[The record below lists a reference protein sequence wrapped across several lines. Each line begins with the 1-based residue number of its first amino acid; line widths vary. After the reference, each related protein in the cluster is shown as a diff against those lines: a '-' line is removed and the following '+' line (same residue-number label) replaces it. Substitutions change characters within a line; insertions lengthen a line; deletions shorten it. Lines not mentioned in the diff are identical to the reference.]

1 MILRQEEETPL
12 GNYFHDSGML
22 RLFNLIENS
31 VDEFIVDTERTK
43 VLCDELSAKA
53 KEFKNFITSVEKDE
67 LKKAIKKEV
76 REFSSR
82 N

>member
-43 VLCDELSAKA
+43 ALCDELSVKA
-53 KEFKNFITSVEKDE
+53 REFKNFIAAVEKEE
-67 LKKAIKKEV
+67 LKKAVKKEV
-76 REFSSR
+76 QEFSSR

>member
-43 VLCDELSAKA
+43 ALCDELSAKA
-53 KEFKNFITSVEKDE
+53 REFKNFIIAVEKDE
-67 LKKAIKKEV
+67 LKKAVKKEV
-76 REFSSR
+76 QEFSSR